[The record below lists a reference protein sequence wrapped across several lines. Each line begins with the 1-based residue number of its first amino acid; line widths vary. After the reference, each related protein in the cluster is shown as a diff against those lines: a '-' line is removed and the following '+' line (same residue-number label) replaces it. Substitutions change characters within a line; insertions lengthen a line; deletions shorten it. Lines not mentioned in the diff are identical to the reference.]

1 MATSIKSHAKG
12 QKTQGDAHNCGYC
25 ASFYIVTN
33 VLLCTVYRPR
43 EVFLLIMFMS
53 SIFEGFL
60 HISKVFVKEDEGVVL
75 VGLKLRQRMDVLHC
89 WHYKRMVN
97 GI

>member
-1 MATSIKSHAKG
+1 
-12 QKTQGDAHNCGYC
+12 
-25 ASFYIVTN
+25 
-33 VLLCTVYRPR
+33 
-43 EVFLLIMFMS
+43 MS

-75 VGLKLRQRMDVLHC
+75 LRLKLRQRMDVLHC